1 MSDSSKEIEHLKQKV
16 KFRDE
21 DLDVL
26 HRKNI
31 QLKQNLLDLQNSYR
45 KAQEEI
51 SGFSSEKESLLSE
64 KSAWKAQYSQMEER
78 YQKELTELQAV
89 NRQATAAL
97 EKLTIFQDPA
107 SDNQNSMYLFILTLY
122 ARINGTDRVEEGR
135 NQDY

>member
-1 MSDSSKEIEHLKQKV
+1 MSDSSKEIEHLKQKI

-51 SGFSSEKESLLSE
+51 GGVSSEKESLLTE
-64 KSAWKAQYSQMEER
+64 KSAWKAQYSQMEEQ

-89 NRQATAAL
+89 TRQATAAL
-97 EKLTIFQDPA
+97 EKITIFQDPIY
-107 SDNQNSMYLFILTLY
+107 DNQNSMFIYLF
-122 ARINGTDRVEEGR
+122 
-135 NQDY
+135 

>member
-1 MSDSSKEIEHLKQKV
+1 MSDSSKEIEHLKQKI

-31 QLKQNLLDLQNSYR
+31 QLKQNLLDLQNSYQ

-51 SGFSSEKESLLSE
+51 SGVSSEKESLLSE

-89 NRQATAAL
+89 TRQATAAL
-97 EKLTIFQDPA
+97 EKITIFQDPIY
-107 SDNQNSMYLFILTLY
+107 DNQNSMFIYLF
-122 ARINGTDRVEEGR
+122 
-135 NQDY
+135 